1 MFFYPLLILS
11 FFLLSKTILSSNFIH
26 IISLNLSFHVVCEF
40 DLGIQLLKLFVRN
53 VTYFFPIQNFW
64 FRNNEDL
71 VASNLHLF
79 ILPFGRIVFAKKYI
93 TLEFQIQFWHI
104 FWYNNILGKYCKCKM
119 ILIVFKV
126 SSLTRQKL
134 PTISSLVMFRR

>member
-1 MFFYPLLILS
+1 MIIFKRKLLYTHFFLPSPSFFFFILS
-11 FFLLSKTILSSNFIH
+11 ETILPSNFIH

-40 DLGIQLLKLFVRN
+40 DLGIQLLKKIVRN

-79 ILPFGRIVFAKKYI
+79 MLPFGRIVLSKNTLLWNFKSNSGIFFGIIIFSESIANAK
-93 TLEFQIQFWHI
+93 FF
-104 FWYNNILGKYCKCKM
+104 
-119 ILIVFKV
+119 
-126 SSLTRQKL
+126 
-134 PTISSLVMFRR
+134 